1 MAQIAAAAGIS
12 RPALYQYFD
21 NKDDVFA
28 SAFVALFDAHVDR
41 ALEAFGQPVSLSARL
56 DLLLQRFDGD
66 LWERLA
72 ASPYADEITS
82 AKSDE
87 VNAAVL
93 SVVGRFARGVAEQ
106 LALIAPGGSVDTESM
121 RDGWLQL
128 LLLAPKGLKSDRPSA
143 ETFRRRLTTLARTV
157 AADIEAQLGHSVQI
171 VGADAF
177 EQVDQRGL

>member
-1 MAQIAAAAGIS
+1 MVRAVEIESAHRDGRRAAIHAAAIARFSAHGYAATSMAQIAAAAGIS

-87 VNAAVL
+87 VNAAVCPSSADSPAAL
-93 SVVGRFARGVAEQ
+93 LNSSHSSRQAVRSTPNRFATAGYSCCCSPPRASSLTGR
-106 LALIAPGGSVDTESM
+106 LLRRFGG
-121 RDGWLQL
+121 
-128 LLLAPKGLKSDRPSA
+128 A
-143 ETFRRRLTTLARTV
+143 
-157 AADIEAQLGHSVQI
+157 
-171 VGADAF
+171 
-177 EQVDQRGL
+177 